1 MRQFFA
7 FPMKSG
13 QRSFQGPLAPK
24 LFLPP
29 QSPDL
34 PLGFPPSAGRRV
46 AKLLAPTCHPRG
58 DFKRFTVSRAQC
70 PQGSGTRIAGPPS
83 LVERRNYAPGVCL
96 IVRFNHRCPPRW
108 V

>member
-34 PLGFPPSAGRRV
+34 PLGSPLPQPELLSSWSQPVILEGPLRGSRFPEHSVHKAVAPVSLGHPAWLRGVIMLLGSA
-46 AKLLAPTCHPRG
+46 
-58 DFKRFTVSRAQC
+58 S
-70 PQGSGTRIAGPPS
+70 
-83 LVERRNYAPGVCL
+83 
-96 IVRFNHRCPPRW
+96 
-108 V
+108 